1 MTTIDRR
8 LFLAGTLGLAG
19 TMVLG
24 ACGDDDEAGTDATG
38 AAGTTG
44 TTAAAGTTAGSAT
57 DATTAAAGDLVTA
70 NVGVLPIT
78 DVAPMFLATQRGFFA
93 DHGLSIKHTFAAGGA
108 VILPSVESGEFD
120 IGYSNIVS
128 LLLLQS
134 RGASFKILAG
144 GGLTATGDEPDY
156 SEMIVLNDSPLQ
168 SMADVSGKRV
178 AINTLK
184 NALEIVVRES
194 ITLAG
199 GDHESVQFVEVPF
212 PDMAAALESGQ
223 VDAIQYNEP
232 FQTILLESGTAR
244 SIGKPFVDAA
254 PGEILA
260 FYFAKAD
267 NASSDI
273 ATGFRDAMAEVNA
286 LAAESPDE
294 VRAVLPEY
302 TEIDPAII
310 EKLVMPSYV
319 ADSVRASSVQRYAEL
334 MTTYALVDEMPDY
347 EALLP

>member
-1 MTTIDRR
+1 MTKIDRR
-8 LFLAGTLGLAG
+8 MFLAGTLGLAG
-19 TMVLG
+19 AVVLG
-24 ACGDDDEAGTDATG
+24 ACGDDDESGTEGTAATG
-38 AAGTTG
+38 AA
-44 TTAAAGTTAGSAT
+44 AATAGSG
-57 DATTAAAGDLVTA
+57 TAAAGDLVTA
-70 NVGVLPIT
+70 KVGLLPIT
-78 DVAPMFLATQRGFFA
+78 DVAPMFLATQRGLFA
-93 DHGLSIKHTFAAGGA
+93 EHGLTVEPTFAAGGA

-128 LLLLQS
+128 LLLLQA
-134 RGASFKILAG
+134 RGGSFKILAG
-144 GGLTATGDEPDY
+144 GGLTATGDAPDY

-168 SMADVSGKRV
+168 SMADVGGRRV

-194 ITLAG
+194 ISLAG

-212 PDMAAALESGQ
+212 PEMAAALESGQ

-232 FQTILLESGTAR
+232 FQTIMLESGTAR
-244 SIGKPFVDAA
+244 SIGRPFVDAA
-254 PGEILA
+254 AGEILA
-260 FYFAKAD
+260 FYFVKAD
-267 NASSDI
+267 NASSDV
-273 ATGFRDAMAEVNA
+273 AVGFRDAMAGVNA

-310 EKLVMPSYV
+310 EKLVMPPYV
-319 ADSVRASSVQRYAEL
+319 ADSVRASSVRRYAEL
-334 MTTYALVDEMPDY
+334 MTTYGLVDEMPDY